1 MEAGSIELRPIM
13 FPTLQPCD
21 SDELLALYRAAV
33 EWSLDDP
40 IIINARDDLIS
51 EQKWKDLVDPYHHQ
65 VTNLLTFCR
74 RLPVTLLADDV
85 GLGKTISA
93 GLVASELMSRKR
105 VQAIL
110 IVCPKILA
118 HQWKEELETKFR
130 INSEIAIG
138 SELIKLKPNE
148 KVSAIITTYN
158 SARIHLSKLP
168 EDRFQMLIL
177 DEAHKLRNLFGSDQ
191 PPQVAIEFNRVLENR
206 FFKYV
211 LMLTATPLQNRL
223 WDLYSI
229 IHLLATAK
237 GHENPFGSEG
247 QFKRKYILDD
257 ESKARRLRP
266 EAKDQFQSIIY
277 SYMSRIRRNDSNLSF
292 PSRKI
297 FKHEVRPRQTEKEL
311 LEYLS
316 SQIQTFNT
324 LTQIGILKAFTS
336 SPHAVQSF
344 CNSLARNQT
353 ASEEFASNVR
363 AIVAKIDVFSKLD
376 SLANLVQQIRTS
388 KPDAWRVV
396 VFTTSRETQTSIEA
410 HLSSSGVRCGIING
424 TTGAR
429 NPETLRRFRA
439 DPPELSVIIS
449 TEAGAEG
456 VNLQAANVLINFDLP
471 WNPMVVEQRIGR
483 IQRLGSKHES
493 VAIYN
498 LVLAGT
504 FDEFIVGRLIEKLQ
518 LASHAVGDIEALLET
533 SGLGEGED
541 SGEGVEEQI
550 RKLVLL
556 SLKGQNF
563 AAAVVQAEASID
575 TAKKMLSEQEATINT
590 LLGDMDATGTMG
602 PKPPTFPLLNRSMD
616 AREFA
621 KAGLRGLG
629 AVFQSEDDFRAT
641 FTLDGRTSKAAF
653 EGAPD
658 EFADGHINYRVG
670 GTAFA
675 RLTQRF
681 SKPALHQVHV
691 KQRGK
696 ITNVKVTLEAWAQ
709 SFHGQLV
716 GSVPKACE
724 LAFEGQAH
732 VRAKAFV
739 AHDSFETIVVVEC
752 QSAEH
757 RALSKAATFE
767 NRIFGTGEEFGLNL
781 SHLEKAV
788 LADPGIVEFCRFY
801 LERREDEL
809 KAAQGN
815 ERKAKKL
822 FDEFTPRIESS
833 VVSAEGITDI
843 EQEFEVAFKVAE
855 SREFKTTIRL
865 GASGEELTDVPSM
878 ATCEISFQVLPEL
891 CLDECDFSK
900 KKCFVELL
908 VVSEFSGQKMLPE
921 FAVTCEVSG
930 KVAARAETELSSA
943 TGKIVHRSLLRTSA
957 LSGQKAEIEQCAV
970 CEFTNTTVLKS
981 ETVRSDKSGRLLRVD
996 RAAKSSISGRTA
1008 DQSEIVVCRFSDR
1021 SFLSGEGEKCG
1032 VTSEEVAPGVLLSC
1046 ELSGLAVLPTEL
1058 LKCVSTGKIALAR
1071 YFVKSSVSGTNLLQT
1086 AAIQSI
1092 EGHYCEPSESD
1103 YCFWSNSFWHPI
1115 DVGRCSI
1122 THCGIHNDYLRG
1134 SPTELGEFR
1143 QFVSLDSFAQE
1154 ASEIWPIAT
1163 FALQRAL
1170 DGKSCTI
1177 KCSKLSPGGKTLA
1190 LKAVVKTLFGLK
1202 RREVAFL
1209 LSTEDNQIKGT
1220 LHWAGD

>member
-1 MEAGSIELRPIM
+1 MEAESVELRPTV

-21 SDELLALYRAAV
+21 SEDSLALYKAAV

-40 IIINARDDLIS
+40 IVINARDDLLS
-51 EQKWKDLVDPYHHQ
+51 EQKWKDLVEPYHHQ

-105 VQAIL
+105 VQGIL

-130 INSEIAIG
+130 ISSAIAIG
-138 SELIKLKPNE
+138 SELLKLKPDE

-191 PPQVAIEFNRVLENR
+191 PPQVAVEFNRVLETR

-229 IHLLATAK
+229 IHLLSTAK
-237 GHENPFGSEG
+237 GHENPFGSIG

-266 EAKDQFQSIIY
+266 EAKDEFQSIIY

-292 PSRKI
+292 PNRKI
-297 FKHEVRPRQTEKEL
+297 FKHEVTPRQIEIEL
-311 LEYLS
+311 LKYLS

-353 ASEEFASNVR
+353 APEEFASNVR
-363 AIVAKIDVFSKLD
+363 AIVAKVNVFSKLD
-376 SLANLVQQIRTS
+376 SLTQLVQQIRTS
-388 KPDAWRVV
+388 RPDAWRVV

-429 NPETLRRFRA
+429 NPDTLRRFRA
-439 DPPELSVIIS
+439 DPPEINMIIS

-456 VNLQAANVLINFDLP
+456 VNLQSANVLINFDLP

-498 LVLAGT
+498 LVLSGT

-563 AAAVVQAEASID
+563 VQAVAQAEASID
-575 TAKKMLSEQEATINT
+575 GAKKMLAEQEATINT
-590 LLGDMDATGTMG
+590 LLGDMDAVGTTG
-602 PKPPTFPLLNRSMD
+602 PKPPTFPPLNRSMD
-616 AREFA
+616 AREFVQ
-621 KAGLRGLG
+621 AGLKKLG
-629 AVFQSEDDFRAT
+629 AELQIEDDCRAIVR
-641 FTLDGRTSKAAF
+641 LDGRTTKAAF

-658 EFADGHINYRVG
+658 RYGDGYVNYRVG
-670 GTAFA
+670 ATAFA

-681 SKPALHQVHV
+681 SNPALHRIQIKQLGKTATV
-691 KQRGK
+691 KA
-696 ITNVKVTLEAWAQ
+696 TMETWAQ
-709 SFHGQLV
+709 SFHGQIV
-716 GSVPKACE
+716 ESVHKASE
-724 LAFEGQAH
+724 LAFEGQANI
-732 VRAKAFV
+732 RAKAFV
-739 AHDSFETIVVVEC
+739 AHDSFETIVPVQC
-752 QSAEH
+752 RSTEH
-757 RALSKAATFE
+757 RALAKATTFE
-767 NRIFGTGEEFGLNL
+767 NRVFGSAEEFGLNTL
-781 SHLEKAV
+781 HLKKAI
-788 LADPGIVEFCRFY
+788 LADQGIVEFCRFY
-801 LERREDEL
+801 LERRGDEL
-809 KAAQGN
+809 KAAHGN

-822 FDEFTPRIESS
+822 FDEFTPRIEST

-843 EQEFEVAFKVAE
+843 EQQFEIIFKVGE
-855 SREFKTTIRL
+855 SREFKATICL
-865 GASGEELTDVPSM
+865 DASGEKLTHTPSM
-878 ATCEISFQVLPEL
+878 ATCEITSRYLPDD
-891 CLDECDFSK
+891 CLDKCDFSK

-908 VVSEFSGQKMLPE
+908 VVSEFNGQKMLPE
-921 FAVTCEVSG
+921 FAVTCEISG
-930 KVAARAETELSSA
+930 KIAARSETELSSA
-943 TGKIVHRSLLRTSA
+943 TGKVVHRSLLRTSA
-957 LSGQKAEIEQCAV
+957 LSGLKAEIDECAV

-981 ETVRSDKSGRLLRVD
+981 EAVRSDKSGQLLRID
-996 RAAKSSISGRTA
+996 RAAKSSITGKTA
-1008 DQSEIVVCRFSDR
+1008 DMSEIAVCRFSNAR
-1021 SFLSGEGEKCG
+1021 FLEGEGEKCEVSG
-1032 VTSEEVAPGVLLSC
+1032 EEVAPGVLQAC
-1046 ELSGLAVLPTEL
+1046 EISNFSVLPTEL
-1058 LKCVSTGKIALAR
+1058 LKCATTGTVAIAQ
-1071 YFVKSSVSGTNLLQT
+1071 YFVRSSISGANLLQT
-1086 AAIQSI
+1086 AAVRSI
-1092 EGHYCEPSESD
+1092 DGHFCEPSESD

-1115 DVGRCSI
+1115 DMGRCSI
-1122 THCGIHNDYLRG
+1122 SHCNVHNDYLRG
-1134 SPTELGEFR
+1134 SPSELGEFR
-1143 QFVSLDSFAQE
+1143 QFISLDSFAQE
-1154 ASEIWPIAT
+1154 ATELWPVANS
-1163 FALQRAL
+1163 ALRRAL
-1170 DGKSCTI
+1170 DGKACTI
-1177 KCSKLSPGGKTLA
+1177 ESSKLSPGGKTLA
-1190 LKAVVKTLFGLK
+1190 LKAVVKTFLGLK

-1209 LSTEDNQIKGT
+1209 FSIEDSQIKGT
-1220 LHWAGD
+1220 LYWISS